1 MMKQP
6 ELGRKI
12 AELRK
17 ARNLTQEELAEKCR
31 LNVRTIQRMESGMV
45 TPRSY
50 TLKTIYAALEFTVNG
65 SSENDVK
72 RSKPSFVQNKIGQI
86 YKYLI
91 ELFNL
96 KTDTMK
102 KISILSAATF
112 VFGFSLLALCSET
125 KAQKV
130 KENKYITSNGRGLV
144 YQFPKNRS
152 IRISNTKDTADYQL
166 GEDLVQEYKYQ
177 IFLNKKWTGQAHKGD
192 TVILDQG
199 RIEIR
204 RPNFAEFRPFNKKG
218 IIYCLPK
225 YTQLSYSA
233 KKDTD
238 AIVIEGSKILKYDN
252 KIFLNGKYIGTANS
266 GDSVIFK
273 RATFLSKS
281 SLSIKMGN

>member
-1 MMKQP
+1 MKQP

-17 ARNLTQEELAEKCR
+17 AKSLTQEELAEKCR

-50 TLKTIYAALEFTVNG
+50 TLKAIYAALEFTMNN
-65 SSENDVK
+65 SSESDVK
-72 RSKPSFVQNKIGQI
+72 RRVPSFIQDKTGQI
-86 YKYLI
+86 YKYII

-102 KISILSAATF
+102 KLSILSATTL
-112 VFGFSLLALCSET
+112 VFSFSFLALCSES

-130 KENKYITSNGRGLV
+130 KENKYITSNGRGIV
-144 YQFPKNRS
+144 YQFPKDRS
-152 IRISNTKDTADYQL
+152 IQISNMKDTAYYQL
-166 GEDLVQEYKYQ
+166 GEDQVQEYKYQ
-177 IFLNKKWTGQAHKGD
+177 IFLNKKWTGQAHLGD

-204 RPNFAEFRPFNKKG
+204 RPYFVEFRSFNKKG

-225 YTQLSYSA
+225 FAHINYA
-233 KKDTD
+233 ANRDTD
-238 AIVIEGSKILKYDN
+238 AIVIEGSKILEYDN
-252 KIFLNGKYIGTANS
+252 KIFLNGKYIGSANT

-273 RATFLSKS
+273 RESFHSKS
-281 SLSIKMGN
+281 SISIKKGN